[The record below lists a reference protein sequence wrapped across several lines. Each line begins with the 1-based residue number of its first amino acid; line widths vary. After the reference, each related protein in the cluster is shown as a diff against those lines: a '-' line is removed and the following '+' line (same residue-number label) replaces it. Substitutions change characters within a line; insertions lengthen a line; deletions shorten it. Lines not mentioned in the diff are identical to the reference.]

1 MVIIMVE
8 TKSGKV
14 GKKVFENRQDGLKWL
29 NENSSKIRKA
39 QIAEKVQLNELDIG
53 KYFRRK
59 PETTTTQPA
68 PQAPK
73 QGVGLDL
80 GAQHRVPQAGV
91 KLVPGLEFNAIR
103 DSHNM
108 REPKI
113 YAIVGNTVQVHFV
126 NSIGKGEVKNFP
138 KALVQKRFN
147 DKDWMPA

>member
-14 GKKVFENRQDGLKWL
+14 GKKVFENRADGLAWL
-29 NENSSKIRKA
+29 NEHSSKIRKV

-53 KYFRRK
+53 RFIPKFGQK
-59 PETTTTQPA
+59 AAPQPA
-68 PQAPK
+68 PTQAPAPK
-73 QGVGLDL
+73 QGLDL
-80 GAQHRVPQAGV
+80 GAKHKAPQAGIT
-91 KLVPGLEFNAIR
+91 LQPGLEFNAIR

-113 YAIVGNTVQVHFV
+113 YAIQGDTVQVHFV

-138 KALVQKRFN
+138 KA
-147 DKDWMPA
+147 